1 MMHSL
6 SMILISENNNYFYL
20 MIFEK
25 YVVNIDSYVG
35 KTEVSREPNYFLTYY
50 LYILSI
56 FNFDFDSDIHL
67 AFLKD

>member
-35 KTEVSREPNYFLTYY
+35 KTKVREPNYFLTYY
-50 LYILSI
+50 LYIYSP
-56 FNFDFDSDIHL
+56 
-67 AFLKD
+67 FLILILIQIYIWPF